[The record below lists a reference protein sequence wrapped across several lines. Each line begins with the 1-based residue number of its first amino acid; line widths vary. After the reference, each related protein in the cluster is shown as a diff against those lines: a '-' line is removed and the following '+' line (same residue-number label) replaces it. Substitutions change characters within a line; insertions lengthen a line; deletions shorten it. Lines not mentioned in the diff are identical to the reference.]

1 MRKEDEQNKGPIK
14 LGTLTPELL
23 KKLNE
28 QMEKDEEGSKEL
40 QRLNLERTRQL
51 EELAKH
57 SKGPQ
62 ADKHWRPALQA
73 MRDPLYNTKT
83 EHTDPVKLIE
93 PVKPIKPVDFNFLK
107 LTISQIKELPTEELH
122 KFLSGES
129 HSGAIHESTIQ
140 LISNEILSRQIKE
153 ASKPH
158 WTVTP
163 IFIVGC
169 IAAVLAATSILVT
182 IYFSVFYKA
191 EDNNKHADQSYTV
204 EKNTS
209 PK

>member
-1 MRKEDEQNKGPIK
+1 MKKEDEQNKGVK
-14 LGTLTPELL
+14 NLGPLTLELA
-23 KKLNE
+23 KKLSE
-28 QMEKDEEGSKEL
+28 QMEKDEDGSKEL

-62 ADKHWRPALQA
+62 ADEHWRPAPQA
-73 MRDPLYNTKT
+73 MWDPS
-83 EHTDPVKLIE
+83 HTMKIERADPI
-93 PVKPIKPVDFNFLK
+93 KPIKPVDFNFLK

-140 LISNEILSRQIKE
+140 LISNEVLSRQIKE

-163 IFIVGC
+163 TFIVGC

>member
-1 MRKEDEQNKGPIK
+1 MKKEDGQNKGPIK
-14 LGTLTPELL
+14 LGTLTLELA
-23 KKLNE
+23 KKLSE
-28 QMEKDEEGSKEL
+28 QMEKDEDDSKEL

-62 ADKHWRPALQA
+62 ADEHWRPAPQA
-73 MRDPLYNTKT
+73 MWDPSHTMKIERD
-83 EHTDPVKLIE
+83 DPVKL
-93 PVKPIKPVDFNFLK
+93 IKPVDFNFLK
-107 LTISQIKELPTEELH
+107 LTISQIKDLPTDELH

-158 WTVTP
+158 WTITP
-163 IFIVGC
+163 TFIFVC
-169 IAAVLAATSILVT
+169 VSTLLTAVSIMLT

-191 EDNNKHADQSYTV
+191 ENNNKHADQSYAV
-204 EKNTS
+204 EKNSS

>member
-1 MRKEDEQNKGPIK
+1 LKKEDEQNKGPIK
-14 LGTLTPELL
+14 LGTLNPELL

-28 QMEKDEEGSKEL
+28 QMGNNEDGFKEL
-40 QRLNLERTRQL
+40 RRLSLERARQL

-57 SKGPQ
+57 SKGSQ
-62 ADKHWRPALQA
+62 ADEHWRTAPQA
-73 MRDPLYNTKT
+73 MRDPLYNTKM
-83 EHTDPVKLIE
+83 EHTDPVKLI
-93 PVKPIKPVDFNFLK
+93 KPVDFNFLELK
-107 LTISQIKELPTEELH
+107 LNQIKELPTDELL
-122 KFLSGES
+122 KLLSGES
-129 HSGAIHESTIQ
+129 HSGLIRESTIQ

-153 ASKPH
+153 SSKPH

-163 IFIVGC
+163 TFIVGC
-169 IAAVLAATSILVT
+169 IAALLAATSILVT

>member
-1 MRKEDEQNKGPIK
+1 MKKEDEKNKGPIK
-14 LGTLTPELL
+14 LGTLTLELA
-23 KKLNE
+23 KKLSE
-28 QMEKDEEGSKEL
+28 QMEKDENGSKEL

-62 ADKHWRPALQA
+62 ADEHWRPAPQA
-73 MRDPLYNTKT
+73 MWDPS
-83 EHTDPVKLIE
+83 HTMKIERADPVKL
-93 PVKPIKPVDFNFLK
+93 IKPVDFNFLK

-158 WTVTP
+158 WTVYLGVVLA
-163 IFIVGC
+163 F
-169 IAAVLAATSILVT
+169 IAAITGIIQLI
-182 IYFSVFYKA
+182 K
-191 EDNNKHADQSYTV
+191 
-204 EKNTS
+204 
-209 PK
+209 

>member
-1 MRKEDEQNKGPIK
+1 MQNNEDAIKK
-14 LGTLTPELL
+14 LG
-23 KKLNE
+23 
-28 QMEKDEEGSKEL
+28 Q
-40 QRLNLERTRQL
+40 LNLDMIKRL
-51 EELAKH
+51 EAQAKH

-62 ADKHWRPALQA
+62 ADKHWRPAPQA
-73 MRDPLYNTKT
+73 MWDPS
-83 EHTDPVKLIE
+83 HTMKIERADPVKL
-93 PVKPIKPVDFNFLK
+93 IKPVDFNFLELK
-107 LTISQIKELPTEELH
+107 LNQIKELPTDELL
-122 KFLSGES
+122 KLLSGES
-129 HSGAIHESTIQ
+129 HSGLIRESTIQ

-153 ASKPH
+153 SSKPH

-163 IFIVGC
+163 TFIVGC

>member
-28 QMEKDEEGSKEL
+28 QMGNNEDGFKEL
-40 QRLNLERTRQL
+40 QRLNLERARQL
-51 EELAKH
+51 EELAKQ

-62 ADKHWRPALQA
+62 ADEHWRPAPQA
-73 MRDPLYNTKT
+73 MQDPLYNTKI
-83 EHTDPVKLIE
+83 ERADPVKL
-93 PVKPIKPVDFNFLK
+93 IKPVDFNFLK

-158 WTVTP
+158 WTVYLGVVLA
-163 IFIVGC
+163 F
-169 IAAVLAATSILVT
+169 IAAITGIIQLI
-182 IYFSVFYKA
+182 K
-191 EDNNKHADQSYTV
+191 
-204 EKNTS
+204 
-209 PK
+209 

>member
-1 MRKEDEQNKGPIK
+1 MKKEDEQNKGVEK
-14 LGTLTPELL
+14 LGPLTLELA
-23 KKLNE
+23 KKLSE
-28 QMEKDEEGSKEL
+28 QIEKDEDGFKEL

-62 ADKHWRPALQA
+62 ADKHWRPAPQA
-73 MRDPLYNTKT
+73 MWDPS
-83 EHTDPVKLIE
+83 HTMKIERADPVKL
-93 PVKPIKPVDFNFLK
+93 IKPVDFNFLELK
-107 LTISQIKELPTEELH
+107 LNQIKELPTDELL
-122 KFLSGES
+122 KLLSGES
-129 HSGAIHESTIQ
+129 HSGLIRESTIQ

-153 ASKPH
+153 SSKPH

-163 IFIVGC
+163 TFIVGC

>member
-1 MRKEDEQNKGPIK
+1 MKKEDEQNKGPIK

-28 QMEKDEEGSKEL
+28 QMGNNEDGFKEL
-40 QRLNLERTRQL
+40 QRLNLERARQL
-51 EELAKH
+51 EELAKQ

-62 ADKHWRPALQA
+62 ADEHWRPAPQA
-73 MRDPLYNTKT
+73 MQDPLYNTKI
-83 EHTDPVKLIE
+83 EHAHS
-93 PVKPIKPVDFNFLK
+93 VKPIKPVDFNFLK

-163 IFIVGC
+163 TFIVGC

>member
-1 MRKEDEQNKGPIK
+1 MERDED
-14 LGTLTPELL
+14 
-23 KKLNE
+23 
-28 QMEKDEEGSKEL
+28 GSKEL

-62 ADKHWRPALQA
+62 ADDHRRPAPQA
-73 MRDPLYNTKT
+73 MWDPS
-83 EHTDPVKLIE
+83 HTMKIERADPVKL
-93 PVKPIKPVDFNFLK
+93 IKPVDFNFLK
-107 LTISQIKELPTEELH
+107 LTISQIKDLPTDELH

-158 WTVTP
+158 WTVYLG
-163 IFIVGC
+163 IVLAF
-169 IAAVLAATSILVT
+169 IAAITGIIQLIKQALRNMMCKSIPQSMVKFLN
-182 IYFSVFYKA
+182 SVW
-191 EDNNKHADQSYTV
+191 NLLPH
-204 EKNTS
+204 
-209 PK
+209 